1 MTATTPATT
10 RRRIPLPSFGAQI
23 LLALVLGLALGYLAR
38 TAQLDWLTN
47 TLDTVGSLFVQLLKL
62 AVPPLVFTAIVA
74 SIVQLQHLK
83 NAARLAAATLG
94 WFAVS
99 GLIAVGTSIGLGL
112 LTMAIGLL
120 PLLLLRWRLNVLTLG
135 DDEART
141 MGINVRRLRLQTM
154 LSSSPVR

>member
-62 AVPPLVFTAIVA
+62 AVPPPVFTAIVA
-74 SIVQLQHLK
+74 SILQPPPL
-83 NAARLAAATLG
+83 TTQG
-94 WFAVS
+94 FAHED
-99 GLIAVGTSIGLGL
+99 
-112 LTMAIGLL
+112 
-120 PLLLLRWRLNVLTLG
+120 P
-135 DDEART
+135 
-141 MGINVRRLRLQTM
+141 RRCCLCTEGPAGNR
-154 LSSSPVR
+154 RA